1 MAYGIKYELFFSDVE
16 GKRLKIEI
24 LQKNFIVDP
33 FGLGNLPTQIIG
45 TDQPCVIEWDADDD
59 IYSPIIGSRCILNF
73 FVTDSTIYDDFYKA
87 DEREYKVKILE
98 YTSYGSDYDAEELPW
113 EGIDQNWDGKIGSAV
128 FYNAIWEGF
137 IVVDRYQEA
146 VISNPYPIS
155 IEAIDGIGT
164 LDSFDVPFT
173 DSTSV
178 TENLFYYLK
187 EILKLTGHEYDILV
201 ANDTREVD
209 GNTNDTIFHDIIINK
224 YAVSNENLTL
234 KNAKDVLEAILKAT
248 NSRIYQSNAS
258 WYIVNNSS
266 LIDNRIAQSTEAP
279 SPPDDPVEPD
289 PPSPDPVHSAPNI
302 VIVGEA
308 TMYALSPAS
317 LLIQNTGSEIV
328 LYTWTLPNGSTDV
341 QVPSTSPSDLFG
353 IYHFSELALSQ
364 NGETYSVVATDANGN
379 TDSDS
384 FTLSVV
390 ANPDDATKGDT
401 GEIPDGDEGSDEES
415 DNQETYFEIILKQ
428 ANSVQNAYFS
438 PIKGTYNY
446 AASQVGD
453 SFTMTFDIVSSSG
466 EFTSVSQLKSFSVT
480 GGFTITAA
488 LIGEF
493 IRLTVT
499 GTLPTGGHIGT
510 VSASGASDVQN
521 FTHTYN
527 TTDNLTNASRSPAQ
541 LIFTGGDGKSY
552 SGNII
557 VTASANYQFEGKGDL
572 QVTNSKNIGQILSV
586 TKNSDTQLTLNVSGT
601 IGVTDETVGI
611 TMTAIAQS
619 AGVAASITVNPSG
632 AIDVA
637 NNGGY
642 FDASITSNGN
652 FTITPGRNWITTNI
666 TNGTASTSSVR
677 VYFTENNTTSDR
689 VGRLNFYAAGTST
702 ILASIRLSQEGTQ

>member
-1 MAYGIKYELFFSDVE
+1 MAYGIKYELFFSDIE

-33 FGLGNLPTQIIG
+33 FGVGDLPTQIIG
-45 TDQPCVIEWDADDD
+45 TDQPCIIEWDADDD

-87 DEREYKVKILE
+87 DEREYKVKVLE

-146 VISNPYPIS
+146 VISNPYPIT

-173 DSTSV
+173 DLTSV

-187 EILKLTGHEYDILV
+187 EILKLTGHEYNILV
-201 ANDTREVD
+201 ANDTRKVD
-209 GNTNDTIFHDIIINK
+209 GNTNDTIFHDIIVNK
-224 YAVSNENLTL
+224 YAVSNENLTF
-234 KNAKDVLEAILKAT
+234 KNAKDVLIGILKAT

-279 SPPDDPVEPD
+279 SPPDDPVVPD
-289 PPSPDPVHSAPNI
+289 APVAPPVHAAPDI
-302 VIVGEA
+302 VIIGISP
-308 TMYALSPAS
+308 MYSGSPAS
-317 LLIQNTGSEIV
+317 LLVQNTGSEIV

-353 IYHFSELALSQ
+353 FYHFSELALSQ

-390 ANPDDATKGDT
+390 ANPDDATVVDT
-401 GEIPDGDEGSDEES
+401 GEVDPTTPNPPISE
-415 DNQETYFEIILKQ
+415 NQEVYFDVYLEALD
-428 ANSVQNAYFS
+428 SVQNAYIS
-438 PIKGTYNY
+438 PNDGIWSYP
-446 AASQVGD
+446 ASQVGQAF
-453 SFTMTFDIVSSSG
+453 SMTFDVVSSSG

-480 GGFTITAA
+480 GGFSITAA

-499 GTLPTGGHIGT
+499 GTLPIGGHIGT

-521 FTHTYN
+521 FTITYN

-552 SGNII
+552 SGNIV

-619 AGVAASITVNPSG
+619 AGVASSITVNPSG
-632 AIDVA
+632 SIDVA

-642 FDASITSNGN
+642 FDATITSNGN

-677 VYFTENNTTSDR
+677 VYFTENNTTNDR

>member
-1 MAYGIKYELFFSDVE
+1 M
-16 GKRLKIEI
+16 
-24 LQKNFIVDP
+24 
-33 FGLGNLPTQIIG
+33 
-45 TDQPCVIEWDADDD
+45 
-59 IYSPIIGSRCILNF
+59 
-73 FVTDSTIYDDFYKA
+73 
-87 DEREYKVKILE
+87 
-98 YTSYGSDYDAEELPW
+98 
-113 EGIDQNWDGKIGSAV
+113 
-128 FYNAIWEGF
+128 
-137 IVVDRYQEA
+137 VDRYQEA

-209 GNTNDTIFHDIIINK
+209 GNTNDTIFHDIIVNK
-224 YAVSNENLTL
+224 YA
-234 KNAKDVLEAILKAT
+234 
-248 NSRIYQSNAS
+248 
-258 WYIVNNSS
+258 VNNSS

-353 IYHFSELALSQ
+353 I
-364 NGETYSVVATDANGN
+364 
-379 TDSDS
+379 
-384 FTLSVV
+384 
-390 ANPDDATKGDT
+390 